1 MNNNLRLHE
10 LGRSLCEC
18 KYIKKGNTAK
28 TALIHNAI
36 KFLLMVNRL
45 DQSEVPRIELCI
57 KKARICTISELFCY
71 VRFRDYLLSQNNLF
85 AVVMPVGIFA
95 LLYKRSLSG
104 YKNLRGVGPTAFAG
118 AANVGIPVR
127 LQSENV
133 SG

>member
-1 MNNNLRLHE
+1 MNNKLRLHE
-10 LGRSLCEC
+10 LWRGLSNC
-18 KYIKKGNTAK
+18 KYKKNHGFTKK
-28 TALIHNAI
+28 TFIHNCTTEYNKSTYLVKTRFPI
-36 KFLLMVNRL
+36 SKYV
-45 DQSEVPRIELCI
+45 
-57 KKARICTISELFCY
+57 KKTRICYISEFLSPMEFE
-71 VRFRDYLLSQNNLF
+71 DYLLSQNNLF

-95 LLYKRSLSG
+95 ELYKRSLRG